1 MKKLFKTLAL
11 CAMALATLS
20 ACEEDPTTKPQPDD
34 TENTEKPGTGE
45 NPGDE
50 EPGTGENPDDEKPGT
65 GDSTSPL
72 TPDEH
77 KAKLED
83 IAIELL
89 DEFDPADFEA
99 LIKSLSY
106 FEEFFEAED
115 EWVEGPIEEDMP
127 VKPGDED
134 EYIEDMTRALK
145 SFSVAGLVDAVTRAS
160 EDIILDVNDEDFDFN
175 GVIITFDE
183 EGEPIFDENGNPGEC
198 KVMWEDSVAT
208 FTWGES
214 KSEYTY
220 YDEEAEANI
229 VVRIPETI
237 NLSLTINGVEHL
249 NVSVAPS
256 IANGTYTAN
265 VAIKLNGGYEINSQ
279 EEADDTKV
287 SCSYSLSKSGKK
299 LSGATATV
307 SVNGLTNPDNLY
319 GEYFFK
325 EVTNGSIQI
334 DILTLS
340 LIAAGDFT
348 GMYDKMEEI
357 NDKYNWWD
365 DEGNYIEAQEK
376 AFYEEMCDLINDTV
390 EFVAIYNDTNEK
402 IADVKAQPRRSV
414 YIEGDTEDIDYEI
427 DMVLVFPDD
436 SKFVVQDYFTADS
449 FEGLLEYISE
459 NFGE

>member
-11 CAMALATLS
+11 CALALATLS
-20 ACEEDPTTKPQPDD
+20 ACEDDPTTQPQPND
-34 TENTEKPGTGE
+34 TENPENPGTGE
-45 NPGDE
+45 
-50 EPGTGENPDDEKPGT
+50 EPGN

-89 DEFDPADFEA
+89 EEFDPADFEA
-99 LIKSLSY
+99 LISSLSY
-106 FEEFFEAED
+106 FDQFFE
-115 EWVEGPIEEDMP
+115 VEEDVIGP
-127 VKPGDED
+127 DEEIIIPGED
-134 EYIEDMTRALK
+134 EYIDDTTRALK

-160 EDIILDVNDEDFDFN
+160 EDIIVDVNDEGFDFN

-214 KSEYTY
+214 KGEYTY

-237 NLSLTINGVEHL
+237 NLSLTIDGTEHL
-249 NVSVAPS
+249 NVSIAPN
-256 IANGTYTAN
+256 IANDTYTAKVN
-265 VAIKLNGGYEINSQ
+265 IKLNGGYEISSQ
-279 EEADDTKV
+279 EEADNTKV
-287 SCSYSLSKSGKK
+287 SCAYSLSKNGKK
-299 LSGATATV
+299 LAGATATA
-307 SVNGLTNPDNLY
+307 SVNGLTDPDNLY
-319 GEYFFK
+319 SEYFFD

-357 NDKYNWWD
+357 NDKYLWWD
-365 DEGNYIEAQEK
+365 DEGNYCEDQEK
-376 AFYEEMCDLINDTV
+376 AFYDEMCDLINNTV

-402 IADVKAQPRRSV
+402 IADVKAQPRRTV
-414 YIEGDTEDIDYEI
+414 DIEGDIEDIDYEV
-427 DMVLVFPDD
+427 DMVLVFPDG
-436 SKFVVQDYFTADS
+436 SKFVLQDYFTADS
-449 FEGLLEYISE
+449 FENLLEYK
-459 NFGE
+459 

>member
-11 CAMALATLS
+11 CALALATLS
-20 ACEEDPTTKPQPDD
+20 ACEDDPTTQPQPND
-34 TENTEKPGTGE
+34 TENPENPGTGE
-45 NPGDE
+45 
-50 EPGTGENPDDEKPGT
+50 EPGN

-89 DEFDPADFEA
+89 EEFNPADFEA
-99 LIKSLSY
+99 LISSLSY
-106 FEEFFEAED
+106 FDQFFE
-115 EWVEGPIEEDMP
+115 VEEDVIGP
-127 VKPGDED
+127 DEEIIIPGED
-134 EYIEDMTRALK
+134 EYIDDTTRALK
-145 SFSVAGLVDAVTRAS
+145 SFSVAGLVDTVTRAS
-160 EDIILDVNDEDFDFN
+160 EDFILDVNDEGFDFN

-183 EGEPIFDENGNPGEC
+183 EGEPIFNENGNPGEC
-198 KVMWEDSVAT
+198 KVMWDESVAT
-208 FTWGES
+208 FTWGEN
-214 KSEYTY
+214 KGEYTY

-237 NLSLTINGVEHL
+237 NLSLTINGTEHL
-249 NVSVAPS
+249 NVSVAPN
-256 IANGTYTAN
+256 IANDTYTAKVN
-265 VAIKLNGGYEINSQ
+265 IKLNGGYEISSQ
-279 EEADDTKV
+279 EEADNTKV
-287 SCSYSLSKSGKK
+287 SCAYSLSKNGKK
-299 LSGATATV
+299 LAGATATA

-319 GEYFFK
+319 SEYFFE

-357 NDKYNWWD
+357 NDKYLWWD
-365 DEGNYIEAQEK
+365 DEGNYYEAQEK
-376 AFYEEMCDLINDTV
+376 AFYDEMCDLINNTV

-402 IADVKAQPRRSV
+402 IADVKAQPRRTV
-414 YIEGDTEDIDYEI
+414 YDDDGDIDYEI
-427 DMVLVFPDD
+427 DLVLVFPDG
-436 SKFVVQDYFTADS
+436 SKHVMQDYFTADS